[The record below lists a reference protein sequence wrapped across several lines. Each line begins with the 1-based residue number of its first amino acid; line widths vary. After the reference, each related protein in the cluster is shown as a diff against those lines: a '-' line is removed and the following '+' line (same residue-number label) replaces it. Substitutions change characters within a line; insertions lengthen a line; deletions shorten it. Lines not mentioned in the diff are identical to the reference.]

1 MSVHVYG
8 LLSVAKIHIIE
19 LPFWIEDHKEKW
31 VTPII
36 KKNVR
41 VSIKTKIK
49 NKVCRSNIEFVLNK
63 LKTDFRYLTK
73 VNNRVTF
80 FLIL

>member
-36 KKNVR
+36 KKKMFALVLKQKSR
-41 VSIKTKIK
+41 IKYVDPI
-49 NKVCRSNIEFVLNK
+49 LN
-63 LKTDFRYLTK
+63 LF
-73 VNNRVTF
+73 
-80 FLIL
+80 